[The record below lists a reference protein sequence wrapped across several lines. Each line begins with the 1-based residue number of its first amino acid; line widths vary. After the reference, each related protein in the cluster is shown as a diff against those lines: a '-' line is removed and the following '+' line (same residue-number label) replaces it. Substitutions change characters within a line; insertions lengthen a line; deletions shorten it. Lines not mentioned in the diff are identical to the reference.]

1 MQEEET
7 DLYNRMYPE
16 MSLTQQAPQHDP
28 VAYPS
33 TQSTSSSGAD
43 PETSLAQQ
51 GPQHDPVASP
61 STQSTCSSGGVPE
74 TSLAQQA
81 FQYQP
86 TTVPGLPVAFSLTQ
100 STSSSGGDPEISL
113 TQQQPSQEAIII
125 QAAQAE
131 AMTSDLPTR
140 NPGTLPGPGLP
151 MPYHECLEPRRVTL
165 HHMVARVLPYSHSI
179 RVLISEIKNGR
190 YFSPVYF
197 SRGLKS
203 LI

>member
-1 MQEEET
+1 
-7 DLYNRMYPE
+7 

-61 STQSTCSSGGVPE
+61 STWSTCSSGGDPE
-74 TSLAQQA
+74 MSLAQQA

-86 TTVPGLPVAFSLTQ
+86 VAFLFLLLLLLFCFLFFFFETEFHSCCPGWSAMAQSPLTTTSASRVQLPVAFSLTQ

-113 TQQQPSQEAIII
+113 TQQQPSQEASII
-125 QAAQAE
+125 QAGQPE

-140 NPGTLPGPGLP
+140 NPRTLPGPGLP
-151 MPYHECLEPRRVTL
+151 MPYHECLEPQRN
-165 HHMVARVLPYSHSI
+165 VASHGGQGSA
-179 RVLISEIKNGR
+179 L
-190 YFSPVYF
+190 
-197 SRGLKS
+197 LT
-203 LI
+203 